1 MSLDSSTVSKPWSTL
16 WLIYVGLFTFAL
28 FAWLPD
34 SYTKML
40 DWPGLLV
47 WQSGFLAIAVWFLLS
62 WRQYHQPWHRLGY
75 GLDVGIVGLGLAL
88 IIVTARAISPE
99 ASGWYLVMVLG
110 HVVLLYSGRNWL
122 EQTHQW
128 GILWGLLVGAGSISA
143 CVSLALWLPQADW
156 LNLRNSLPLGQSSF
170 VGGYLVLLL
179 PMAIAY
185 GIAHRDWRRIFGGGT
200 ALLLILDLY
209 TTAFRP
215 ALVAIALVGILSYL
229 MMLLGLRKRFS
240 LTRLLG
246 STVLLGAVLLSAG
259 FNPKIFTPAN
269 FVMASALS
277 TSQTSILSQIQARFL
292 LWTTSLDILQA
303 HPITGLG
310 MGNLGRHLDQ
320 FHPLVGAIPE
330 TPQLLS
336 TPLQILSELGLLGA
350 IASFIALF
358 LVLRLWLSVLPY
370 VEENSQ
376 AEILLYG
383 IGASWLGYSIVCLTD
398 YQLENLAISTTL
410 ILTVVLLLGIAH
422 EYSPESVIP
431 KTPKQR
437 RAIQLI
443 SLFVFVVTLY
453 VGLPRTVAT
462 AIAHQGQILKQ
473 QGEMAGY
480 EQQLKRAHQIVLWQ
494 QSYPLDLA
502 MNSWRQEREA
512 PKPLSS
518 DTAQYFRWAM
528 EAVPDDL
535 LLRYNYGAIA
545 AAVEPDQTE
554 AIFTELV
561 TENPLEFPYSYYFLA
576 KSKLQ
581 QVDFPREQVIH
592 LLALQIL
599 QQPDFFTA
607 PEWINDPTLNPLRIA
622 VYQQA
627 IAYYQDQIEQLSPAD
642 ARSYALYE
650 QMMLLKWWQRDFL
663 GQVIPDKL
671 RPSVQALMFAESQ
684 PQLSL
689 KIIEEALIQ
698 TPDDLPLQLLKT
710 WFDPSFQF
718 TINKTSDEQIVVQ
731 NPSANYDTLQAWIQ
745 NFLPKEKVAAIAVAS
760 RDYRYREPD
769 LAGLSYIM
777 PPDDLQYLPMLKH
790 LDLFRANDTSS
801 TIAPL
806 ILKIQAQNLSQ

>member
-16 WLIYVGLFTFAL
+16 WLIYGGLFALAL

-62 WRQYHQPWHRLGY
+62 LRQYHQPWHRLGY
-75 GLDVGIVGLGLAL
+75 GLDVGIIGLGLTL
-88 IIVTARAISPE
+88 IISTARASSPE

-110 HVVLLYSGRNWL
+110 HGVLLYSGRNWL
-122 EQTHQW
+122 GQPHQW
-128 GILWGLLVGAGSISA
+128 EKLWGLLIGTGSISA

-156 LNLRNSLPLGQSSF
+156 LNLRNSLPLGQNSF
-170 VGGYLVLLL
+170 VGGYLVLML

-185 GIAHRDWRRIFGGGT
+185 GIAHRDWRRILGGG
-200 ALLLILDLY
+200 AVLLLMLALY

-229 MMLLGLRKRFS
+229 MMLFGLRKRFS

-246 STVLLGAVLLSAG
+246 STVLLGAALLSAG
-259 FNPKIFTPAN
+259 FNPKILAPAN
-269 FVMASALS
+269 FVVLP
-277 TSQTSILSQIQARFL
+277 TSSLPQLSILNQIQTRFL
-292 LWTTSLDILQA
+292 LWTTSLDILQT

-310 MGNLGRHLDQ
+310 MGNLGRQLDQ
-320 FHPLVGAIPE
+320 FHPLVGEIPQ

-370 VEENSQ
+370 VEANSK

-383 IGASWLGYSIVCLTD
+383 IGAGWLGYSIVCLTD
-398 YQLENLAISTTL
+398 YQLENLSISTTL
-410 ILTVVLLLGIAH
+410 ILMVVLLLGIAH

-443 SLFVFVVTLY
+443 SLFVFVITLY
-453 VGLPRTVAT
+453 VGLPRTMAT

-473 QGEMAGY
+473 QGDMVGY
-480 EQQLKRAHQIVLWQ
+480 ERQLKRAHQIVPWQ

-502 MNSWRQEREA
+502 MNSWQREREA

-545 AAVEPDQTE
+545 AAVEPDQTQ
-554 AIFTELV
+554 AIFTKLV
-561 TENPLEFPYSYYFLA
+561 EENPLELPYSYYFLA
-576 KSKLQ
+576 QSELQ
-581 QVDFPREQVIH
+581 QADVSRERVIQ

-599 QQPDFFTA
+599 QQPDFFTV
-607 PEWINDPTLNPLRIA
+607 PKWINDPTLNPLRIA

-642 ARSYALYE
+642 DRSHALYE

-671 RPSVQALMFAESQ
+671 RPSVRALMFAESQ

-689 KIIEEALIQ
+689 KIINEALIQ
-698 TPDDLPLQLLKT
+698 TPDDEPLQLLKT
-710 WFDPSFQF
+710 WFEPNFQV
-718 TINKTSDEQIVVQ
+718 TITQKSDEQIVVK
-731 NPSANYDTLQAWIQ
+731 NPSANYDTIQAWLQ
-745 NFLPKEKVAAIAVAS
+745 DFLPKEKVAAIAVES

-769 LAGLSYIM
+769 LAGLSYVM
-777 PPDDLQYLPMLKH
+777 PPEDLQYLPMLKR
-790 LDLFRANDTSS
+790 LDLFRANDASS

-806 ILKIQAQNLSQ
+806 ILNIQAENLS